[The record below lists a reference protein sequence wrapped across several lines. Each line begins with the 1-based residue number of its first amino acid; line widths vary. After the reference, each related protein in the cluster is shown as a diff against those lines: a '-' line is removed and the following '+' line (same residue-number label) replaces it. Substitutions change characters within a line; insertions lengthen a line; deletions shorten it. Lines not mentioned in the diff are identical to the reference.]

1 MANWSDPRS
10 NASLRATSVGTD
22 AAAFDAGLRSY
33 MLSVYNYM
41 ASGVLLTGIVA
52 LLFANSGMAVAVLSG
67 PLRWL
72 VMLAPLAFVMVLSF
86 GINRLSTGAA
96 QAIYWAYAAVMG
108 LSMASIFLVFTGT
121 SIAQTFF
128 ATALESGADGIAVAP
143 LHGERWV
150 TPIQQ
155 AVDQGVPVVG
165 FNVTALDSALRTW
178 VGQDDYAS
186 GVTLG
191 RELIRQLD
199 AAGATTGTIAV
210 GSCNPGE
217 NVLQDRDAGLRE
229 TFSGAGFSLL
239 ATQDVHLAIAE
250 NARAWERVVTSHP
263 EIVAAVGLCYPD
275 VPNLAALKTRT
286 GGTWLIGGYN
296 LDGPSLDALASGEA
310 QVVIGQQEYLQGY
323 LPVAILA
330 EHLINGTPLVEGWL
344 ETPAEVVTS
353 ENVTQ
358 YAARESDGQAQYDYY
373 RAYIDDHFGDL
384 QAAARPYDDLRTLG
398 VPPAT
403 PAP

>member
-1 MANWSDPRS
+1 MNWRSRFAAVAATVVLGGLPAMAGLAQD
-10 NASLRATSVGTD
+10 ATPVTD
-22 AAAFDAGLRSY
+22 HRDITIAYVLHGFSTFTEEMVAGAEDAARDYGVTLEVSGDAAFDA
-33 MLSVYNYM
+33 
-41 ASGVLLTGIVA
+41 
-52 LLFANSGMAVAVLSG
+52 
-67 PLRWL
+67 
-72 VMLAPLAFVMVLSF
+72 
-86 GINRLSTGAA
+86 AA
-96 QAIYWAYAAVMG
+96 E
-108 LSMASIFLVFTGT
+108 
-121 SIAQTFF
+121 QTFF

-143 LHGERWV
+143 LQGEHWV

-199 AAGATTGTIAV
+199 AAGVTTGTIAV

-263 EIVAAVGLCYPD
+263 EIVAPVGLCYPD